1 MLVTFRSTATD
12 PVLMFGDTATPLLR
26 MMGASGKVPG
36 ALQAEDVPAALVQL
50 RGALDQ
56 LETETTA
63 PPPINEDGSATDE
76 DQQNREPSV
85 RLAVRAMPLVSLL
98 ERAAAAKAEVIW
110 E

>member
-36 ALQAEDVPAALVQL
+36 ALKAEDVPGALQKL
-50 RGALDQ
+50 QSALDQ
-56 LETETTA
+56 LETETAATPA
-63 PPPINEDGSATDE
+63 MNQDRSAEDEEGKT
-76 DQQNREPSV
+76 REPPV
-85 RLAVRAMPLVSLL
+85 QLAVRAVPLVNLL
-98 ERAAAAKAEVIW
+98 KRAAAAQAEVAW

>member
-36 ALQAEDVPAALVQL
+36 ALKAEEVPAALQQL
-50 RGALDQ
+50 QSALNQ
-56 LETETTA
+56 IATETAAA
-63 PPPINEDGSATDE
+63 PAKDE
-76 DQQNREPSV
+76 EPDNREPPV
-85 RLAVRAMPLVSLL
+85 QLAVRAVPLVNLL
-98 ERAAAAKAEVIW
+98 KRAAAAAAEVIW